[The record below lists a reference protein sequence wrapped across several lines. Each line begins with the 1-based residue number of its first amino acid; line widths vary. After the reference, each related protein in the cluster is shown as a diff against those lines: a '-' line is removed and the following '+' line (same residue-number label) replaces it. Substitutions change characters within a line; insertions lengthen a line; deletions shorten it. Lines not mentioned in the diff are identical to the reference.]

1 LLRYVVRRLFFA
13 VPTLLIVSILVF
25 CLAQLLPGDVGRQVL
40 GPYATPAQVAAF
52 DRQHGY
58 DRPLVVRY
66 IHWLGGFV
74 SGNWG
79 TSVVQQE
86 GVAHLLLVA
95 LGHSLQLSVF
105 ALVLYVPI
113 SIGLGLLAAFRQGSA
128 IDRTVTLG
136 GTVLSS
142 LPDFVV
148 GVMLIL
154 VLAVGL
160 RWFPVSALGA
170 VGGGIAT
177 KLHAL
182 FLPALTLTLGLVG
195 YVARMT
201 RAGTITTLGSPFV
214 RTAVLK
220 GLPRSRVITA
230 HVLRNSLLPTV
241 TIVGTQIGY
250 LVGGLVITETLYN
263 YPGFGEAMLTAALGH
278 DVTVLE
284 TGTLLLAVISMAA
297 VLATDLL
304 YTVLDPRVQHRV

>member
-1 LLRYVVRRLFFA
+1 MLRYVVRRFLLA
-13 VPTLLIVSILVF
+13 IPTLLIVSVLVF

-40 GPYATPAQVAAF
+40 GPYATAGQVAAF

-66 IHWLGGFV
+66 LHWLGGFV
-74 SGNWG
+74 SGHWG

-86 GVAHLLLVA
+86 GVGHLLVVA

-105 ALVLYVPI
+105 ALILYVPV
-113 SIGLGLLAAFRQGSA
+113 SICLGLLAGFRPGSA
-128 IDRTVTLG
+128 IDRAVTLG
-136 GTVLSS
+136 GTVVSS

-148 GVMLIL
+148 GVVLIL

-160 RWFPVSALGA
+160 GWFPVSALGA
-170 VGGGIAT
+170 VGGNVVT

-201 RAGTITTLGSPFV
+201 RTGTMTTLGSPFV

-220 GLPRSRVITA
+220 GLPRSRVVSA

-263 YPGFGEAMLTAALGH
+263 YPGFGEAMLTAAQGH
-278 DVTVLE
+278 DTAVLE

-297 VLATDLL
+297 VLATDLF
-304 YTVLDPRVQHRV
+304 YSALDPRVAHRA

>member
-1 LLRYVVRRLFFA
+1 MLRYVVRRLLFA
-13 VPTLLIVSILVF
+13 VPTLLIVSVLVF

-40 GPYATPAQVAAF
+40 GPYASGSQVAAF
-52 DRQHGY
+52 DHQHGF
-58 DRPLVVRY
+58 DSPLIIRY
-66 IHWLGGFV
+66 FHWLGGFV

-105 ALVLYVPI
+105 ALILYVPA
-113 SIGLGLLAAFRQGSA
+113 SIGLGLLAGFRQGSA
-128 IDRTVTLG
+128 IDRAVTLG
-136 GTVLSS
+136 GTVVSS

-160 RWFPVSALGA
+160 GWFPVSALGA
-170 VGGGIAT
+170 VGGNVVT

-201 RAGTITTLGSPFV
+201 RAGTITTLASPFV

-220 GLPRSRVITA
+220 GLPWSRVVSA

-241 TIVGTQIGY
+241 TIIGTQIGY

-263 YPGFGEAMLTAALGH
+263 YPGFGETMLTAATGH
-278 DVTVLE
+278 DVAVLE
-284 TGTLLLAVISMAA
+284 TGTLLLAVISMGA
-297 VLATDLL
+297 VLATDLI
-304 YTVLDPRVQHRV
+304 YTALDPRVQRRA

>member
-1 LLRYVVRRLFFA
+1 MLRYVVRRILLA
-13 VPTLLIVSILVF
+13 IPTLLIVSVLVF

-40 GPYATPAQVAAF
+40 GPYASPAQVAAF

-66 IHWLGGFV
+66 LHWLGGFV
-74 SGNWG
+74 SGHWG

-86 GVAHLLLVA
+86 GVGHLLVVA

-113 SIGLGLLAAFRQGSA
+113 SIGLGLLAGFRQGSL
-128 IDRTVTLG
+128 IDRTITLG
-136 GTVLSS
+136 GTVVSS

-148 GVMLIL
+148 GVVLIL

-160 RWFPVSALGA
+160 GWFPVSALGA
-170 VGGGIAT
+170 VGGNVFT

-201 RAGTITTLGSPFV
+201 RTGTITTLASPFV

-220 GLPRSRVITA
+220 GLPWSRVVSA

-263 YPGFGEAMLTAALGH
+263 YPGFGEAMLTAAQGH
-278 DVTVLE
+278 DVAVLE

-297 VLATDLL
+297 VLATDLF
-304 YTVLDPRVQHRV
+304 YTALDPRVQRPA

>member
-1 LLRYVVRRLFFA
+1 MLRYVVRRLFLA
-13 VPTLLIVSILVF
+13 IPTLIIVSVLVF

-40 GPYATPAQVAAF
+40 GPYATSAQVAAF
-52 DRQHGY
+52 DQQHGF
-58 DRPLVVRY
+58 DRPLVIRY
-66 IHWLGGFV
+66 LHWLGGFV

-86 GVAHLLLVA
+86 AVGHLLLVA

-105 ALVLYVPI
+105 ALALYVPT
-113 SIGLGLLAAFRQGSA
+113 SIALGLLAAFRQGSA
-128 IDRTVTLG
+128 IDRAVTLG
-136 GTVLSS
+136 GTVVSS

-148 GVMLIL
+148 GVVLIL

-160 RWFPVSALGA
+160 GWFPVSALGA
-170 VGGGIAT
+170 VGGDIAT

-201 RAGTITTLGSPFV
+201 RAGTITTLASPFV

-220 GLPRSRVITA
+220 GLPRSRVVSA

-263 YPGFGEAMLTAALGH
+263 YPGFGEAMLTAAQGH
-278 DVTVLE
+278 DVAVLE
-284 TGTLLLAVISMAA
+284 TGTLLLAVISMGA

-304 YTVLDPRVQHRV
+304 YSALDPRVQRRV